1 MSEIPATPAAVFIV
15 YHMCNPRGLP
25 PIIFNGLGM
34 PVPFFFFQAEDG
46 IRAIGVTGVQTC
58 ALPISYDIEATAAAI
73 ARAFAMPLDE
83 RKERWNAM
91 MTALRANSVYDWAS
105 HFLGALAG
113 ENEAGEFD
121 KPMDNISL

>member
-58 ALPISYDIEATAAAI
+58 ALPICLYVGVNASNVSSARILLKAPGHTNLYGWGTGGVIELLLRCRVAI
-73 ARAFAMPLDE
+73 LPPLPNRQGAR
-83 RKERWNAM
+83 
-91 MTALRANSVYDWAS
+91 
-105 HFLGALAG
+105 G
-113 ENEAGEFD
+113 
-121 KPMDNISL
+121 